1 MEPITALTLASIV
14 AEKGPL
20 PPERVARVGLQVA
33 FALDAAHQ
41 GGMAH
46 RSVQPANVIVA
57 EDGGVRLADFGTA
70 RLQGDPGPTA
80 SGLVVASP
88 AYMAPEQASG
98 GQVGPPA
105 DLWGLGATMY
115 YAVEGQA
122 PFERASPLATL
133 AAVANEPPRPPR
145 HAGTLAPIIMSLLA
159 KDPAARPTL
168 RQVRIRLAQVAAA
181 GRAAGAAQ
189 PAAPVAPAD
198 RFTLTPTGEFPAEAA
213 AHDTTEPSEAPT
225 WPAGRAGR
233 VEWTQARPWEVAL
246 AVLGVVVTF
255 AFLVAEVLQLGGYGR
270 SGQRGAAPT
279 HVTST
284 PTTRLPASAAP
295 QTTAPRPRVPSTT
308 APPQRPPASQP
319 PAGTAPAVPAGWTR
333 FPHPSGG
340 YAIAYPSGWRRST
353 GLARHGT
360 SFSEGTGRYL
370 RVESAHPPLVPASG
384 DPLPGWIQNERYW
397 SARLP
402 GYRRIGSVHR
412 GSYHGMRAAIWEYTY
427 LPNGRPTHGLD
438 VSFVSPSQSWGYSVL
453 HLIPQDRWRSSQG
466 LIRSFEQAF
475 APLG

>member
-88 AYMAPEQASG
+88 TYMAPEQASG

-145 HAGTLAPIIMSLLA
+145 HAGALAPIIMSLLA

-168 RQVRIRLAQVAAA
+168 RQVRIRLARVAAA
-181 GRAAGAAQ
+181 GREAGAAR
-189 PAAPVAPAD
+189 PAVPVAPAD
-198 RFTLTPTGEFPAEAA
+198 RFTPTPTGEFPAEAA
-213 AHDTTEPSEAPT
+213 AHDTTEPSGAPT

-233 VEWTQARPWEVAL
+233 AEWTQARPWEVAL
-246 AVLGVVVTF
+246 VVLGVVVTF

-270 SGQRGAAPT
+270 SGERGAAPT

-295 QTTAPRPRVPSTT
+295 QTTAPRPRAPSIT

-319 PAGTAPAVPAGWTR
+319 PAGTA
-333 FPHPSGG
+333 
-340 YAIAYPSGWRRST
+340 
-353 GLARHGT
+353 
-360 SFSEGTGRYL
+360 
-370 RVESAHPPLVPASG
+370 VESAHPPLVPASG